1 MDRAL
6 EDGDELGF
14 DGGARVVHV
23 PGRTEGSIAVHP
35 PRYGALFTGDAVA
48 GVGRVM
54 PGVFTVDRTRTLESV
69 RRPASLG
76 GRPRCASGTATRSR
90 RTRDAALSAA
100 AGATP

>member
-14 DGGARVVHV
+14 GGGARVVHV

-76 GRPRCASGTATRSR
+76 GVHGVLRAPRPVHGGRGTPR
-90 RTRDAALSAA
+90 
-100 AGATP
+100 